1 VVGQSVV
8 LRGRVLDAE
17 SGKPLPDVGIGI
29 QGTEEHVHARTGED
43 GVFELGGIVPGR
55 TLWLQARA
63 FNGYI
68 GEEREE
74 VVPTGKSVVE
84 MRPFRV
90 LRIDAVPSAQGA
102 ATVGFMVVERED
114 GLYVAGVGAGSPA
127 ERMGVTVGDKLQS
140 IAGRPTDGLGR
151 NAIQFMLRGNPGTR
165 VDVEL
170 RAADGRRR
178 IVSLERG
185 VRD

>member
-1 VVGQSVV
+1 
-8 LRGRVLDAE
+8 
-17 SGKPLPDVGIGI
+17 
-29 QGTEEHVHARTGED
+29 
-43 GVFELGGIVPGR
+43 
-55 TLWLQARA
+55 
-63 FNGYI
+63 
-68 GEEREE
+68 
-74 VVPTGKSVVE
+74 
-84 MRPFRV
+84 
-90 LRIDAVPSAQGA
+90 
-102 ATVGFMVVERED
+102 
-114 GLYVAGVGAGSPA
+114 
-127 ERMGVTVGDKLQS
+127 MGVTVGDKLQS